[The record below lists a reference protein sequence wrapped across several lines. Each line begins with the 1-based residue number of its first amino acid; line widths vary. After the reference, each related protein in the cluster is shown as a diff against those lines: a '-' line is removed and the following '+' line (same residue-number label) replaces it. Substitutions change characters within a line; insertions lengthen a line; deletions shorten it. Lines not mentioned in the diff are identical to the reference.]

1 MIHECFIEL
10 FLLVKDASVKKNT
23 NMRDANTRKLK
34 LATKI
39 FHVHSFVFLF
49 PQFFLMWRFRILIGC
64 FSSNKFDELEHVL
77 FFKKLIKQKCCCVH
91 YQIYLIQQI

>member
-1 MIHECFIEL
+1 
-10 FLLVKDASVKKNT
+10 
-23 NMRDANTRKLK
+23 MRDANTRKLK

-77 FFKKLIKQKCCCVH
+77 FF
-91 YQIYLIQQI
+91 